1 MNPMNPMNPMGLMTR
16 RNSVKPKIVVA
27 DADPSLVKGNPKRSS
42 DNTDNTLIVAANRPN
57 TAALSP
63 IEIRQAKNVM
73 AKAIL
78 NDQLKRVEELQE
90 PEQKLTNIPIEA
102 FDLSQPVYNKASFTA
117 YIRPHHMIFPWFK
130 DDIKSYDLNRKKK
143 DEPYRNNSWGQPSY
157 PNNTVIDKDPL
168 LATIFMPIPE
178 HIAIFGVEIEGIDG
192 QYLFYML
199 SKFVLFDRRYINYN
213 VYKKPAIV
221 AAADDAMVAD
231 AAWEFQY
238 SLVAYTSSSQ
248 VGSWRLCLT
257 EAGNRLNKFDDYV
270 QSTTLH
276 YKICKKMAELYYAT
290 DLLWADEPE
299 NNQALGAEP
308 PGIVSARNLARNNLN
323 VQGAVPSAMPYDP
336 FVMEGGTHQYF
347 AYPKIY
353 KKTDPNLVMT
363 NIILNRGIPDMF
375 NFWTEARGRGKCGDN
390 TFYEDGILK
399 HLNEFSNL
407 LNQNYQPIS
416 HTFLYD
422 DHMVYVT
429 HSNKKLF
436 RSEAKVFLIRSKKR
450 VGVILDLP
458 EYIDQ
463 ICVFYTMKQ
472 WEFYDLYNASTK
484 KPVSPDRLPDLDVAG
499 SYVQSMPL
507 PYYIVNQ
514 LGLYLFYYK
523 CGFYVCKPLEYTTQ
537 CRVLEYIRAL
547 GKTLIPIEIIE
558 NYKFVGFRN
567 SANYPFFCPELYNY
581 SPDDIEAISH
591 YYQHNSDIQ
600 HALTRT
606 MPINND
612 ADLASIQPE
621 PVAGVPIPAAGVAAG
636 VPRVLTI
643 DYPFLKEEFE
653 AARILPLPSDFVSN
667 PGQSATLSESGK
679 QKYLMKSFSNRNRDK
694 DSYIGQPQ
702 NAASP
707 SLNKAYTFLRDV
719 VHVAVGRLRRVMSF
733 YQKDVPTAR
742 SAGVP
747 VIPIS
752 GGYYRKI
759 KTAKKCNRRK
769 RKTLKNQYKKRK
781 TKKNQY
787 KKRKTK
793 KGRSRT

>member
-1 MNPMNPMNPMGLMTR
+1 MKRAVTFGVDP
-16 RNSVKPKIVVA
+16 VKK
-27 DADPSLVKGNPKRSS
+27 SLKPLTPVEKALTPVEKA
-42 DNTDNTLIVAANRPN
+42 LI
-57 TAALSP
+57 L
-63 IEIRQAKNVM
+63 AKNKRKKKNVK

-78 NDQLKRVEELQE
+78 NEQLKRVEELQE
-90 PEQKLTNIPIEA
+90 PEPRLTNIPIEA
-102 FDLSQPVYNKASFTA
+102 FDLSQPVYNKESFTA
-117 YIRPHHMIFPWFK
+117 YIQPRHIFPWFK
-130 DDIKSYDLNRKKK
+130 DAIKSYTNPLNRKIV
-143 DEPYRNNSWGQPSY
+143 DDFYRKNSWGQPSY

-168 LATIFMPIPE
+168 LLTTIFMPIPE
-178 HIAIFGVEIEGIDG
+178 NIKRFGVEIEGIGDKIPETQTSG
-192 QYLFYML
+192 DKKYLFYML

-213 VYKKPAIV
+213 VYTKPAVV
-221 AAADDAMVAD
+221 AAAD

-276 YKICKKMAELYYAT
+276 YKICKKMAELYYEP
-290 DLLWADEPE
+290 DLLWADELE
-299 NNQALGAEP
+299 NNLASGAEP
-308 PGIVSARNLARNNLN
+308 AAEVRARNVARNTYQNN
-323 VQGAVPSAMPYDP
+323 NGVAMPYDP

-353 KKTDPNLVMT
+353 KKTDPNLIMT

-375 NFWTEARGRGKCGDN
+375 NFWTEAIGKCGDDI
-390 TFYEDGILK
+390 FFEDGILK
-399 HLNEFSNL
+399 NVTIFSNL
-407 LNQNYQPIS
+407 LDQNYQPIS

-422 DHMVYVT
+422 DRMVYVT

-436 RSEAKVFLIRSKKR
+436 RSTAKVFLIRSRKR
-450 VGVILDLP
+450 DGADPLLPDDADPLLP

-472 WEFYDLYNASTK
+472 WASNQWKNEGINYASTE
-484 KPVSPDRLPDLDVAG
+484 KPVIFDRLSDLDVAG

-523 CGFYVCKPLEYTTQ
+523 CGFYVCKPLEYSTQ
-537 CRVLEYIRAL
+537 CRVLEYIRAN
-547 GKTLIPIEIIE
+547 GNPTLIPIEIIE
-558 NYKFVGFRN
+558 SYKFVGFRN

-581 SPDDIEAISH
+581 SDAAIEAISH
-591 YYQHNSDIQ
+591 YYEHNIDIQ
-600 HALTRT
+600 QAVIRT

-612 ADLASIQPE
+612 ADLATE
-621 PVAGVPIPAAGVAAG
+621 VALEVATGVAGVAAVPIPAGG

-643 DYPFLKEEFE
+643 DYPFLERELRD
-653 AARILPLPSDFVSN
+653 AVRLDPVRRLTGNDLVSI
-667 PGQSATLSESGK
+667 PGQTRTLSKSGK
-679 QKYLMKSFSNRNRDK
+679 QKYLMKYIGNPNRDIAN
-694 DSYIGQPQ
+694 DSNIGQPEIT
-702 NAASP
+702 ASP
-707 SLNKAYTFLRDV
+707 SLNKAYTFLRDA
-719 VHVAVGRLRRVMSF
+719 VHVAVDRLRRVMSF
-733 YQKDVPTAR
+733 DQKDVPTAR
-742 SAGVP
+742 AAGVP

-752 GGYYRKI
+752 GGYYRKR
-759 KTAKKCNRRK
+759 KTA
-769 RKTLKNQYKKRK
+769 KNQYKKRKTKK